1 MAALLL
7 LALGL
12 TASAQQTLHY
22 LPLSSVRAG
31 QKGTGYTVFSGQKV
45 EPFEVEI
52 LGVLENAGPKQS
64 IILGK
69 LTGGPLAHTGV
80 MQGMSGSPVY
90 IQGKLIGAV
99 ALAFSFS
106 KDPIAGIRP
115 FEEMIEAK
123 AVDRAPRAASARC
136 LIELCDPPLYA
147 FSRPEIALG
156 DARLTEIAT
165 PVSFSGFTQAAL
177 DHFAPQLR
185 KLGLE
190 PRQGVMGGNSRRPNH
205 NSAASLKPGS
215 MISVQLVNGDFSI
228 GADGTVTHIDGKR
241 VYAFG
246 HRFVSMG
253 EVEMPFHASDVL
265 TLLPNLQTSFKISSS
280 GDFLGTITN
289 DYSTAIRGE
298 LGRAARMVPVR
309 IQVKSGARTS
319 RYNLE
324 MVHDAALTPFLLQ
337 MTVFSALDA
346 TERTIG
352 SVAYAVRQKV
362 HFENAPPV
370 AFANVYS
377 GEFNTA
383 MLAAQSGAI
392 PLAYAMQS
400 GFGELRI
407 KEVEVDLEAFTG
419 RKHWIVEDAYASR
432 RSVKPGD
439 SVALSVVLS
448 SEGNRALRTVNYR
461 VPLAAQAG
469 AIHFTVSDG
478 PAANLTEL
486 RNLVFI
492 PPKSAVQVQRLLE
505 QLRPNTNV
513 YVRVWRA
520 ENAYQSQGE
529 DLPSPPP
536 SVAQLFQR
544 TQGQAALLNPTSKL
558 AELEIAVGGAMIS
571 GNKTVTVDVKE

>member
-1 MAALLL
+1 M
-7 LALGL
+7 
-12 TASAQQTLHY
+12 
-22 LPLSSVRAG
+22 PLRDVRAG

-64 IILGK
+64 IILAK

-90 IQGKLIGAV
+90 VQGKLIGAV

-115 FEEMIEAK
+115 FEEMLEAK
-123 AVDRAPRAASARC
+123 AVDHAPRAAASRC

-147 FSRPEIALG
+147 LSRPDIALG
-156 DARLTEIAT
+156 DARLSEIAT
-165 PVSFSGFTQAAL
+165 PVSFSGFTQATL

-190 PRQGVMGGNSRRPNH
+190 PRQGVTGGNSQRAANR
-205 NSAASLKPGS
+205 SAAASLKPGS

-253 EVEMPFHASDVL
+253 EVEMPFHTSDVL
-265 TLLPNLQTSFKISSS
+265 TLLPNLQTSFKISTS
-280 GDFLGTITN
+280 GEFLGTITN
-289 DYSTAIRGE
+289 DYSTAVRGE
-298 LGRAARMVPVR
+298 LGRQARMVPVR
-309 IQVKSGARTS
+309 IHVKSGARTS
-319 RYNLE
+319 RYNLQ

-352 SVAYAVRQKV
+352 SVAYAVRQNV
-362 HFENAPPV
+362 QFENAPPV
-370 AFANVYS
+370 ASANVYS

-400 GFGELRI
+400 GFRELRI
-407 KEVEVDLEAFTG
+407 KDVQVDLEAFTG

-432 RSVKPGD
+432 RTVKPGE

-448 SEGNRALRTVNYR
+448 SEGNRALRTVHYR
-461 VPLAAQAG
+461 VPSAAQAG
-469 AIHFTVSDG
+469 ALHFTVSDG
-478 PAANLTEL
+478 PATNLTEL
-486 RNLVFI
+486 RNLVFV
-492 PPKSAVQVQRLLE
+492 PPKSASQVQRLLQ

-558 AELEIAVGGAMIS
+558 AELEIAIGDAMVS